1 MRSPRRR
8 APLALAV
15 LLAACG
21 GSPSSTATRLD
32 ITQNYTPAIPTE
44 AQPASIRH
52 IALQPFA
59 GGSLTHSGIHTAV
72 RQVIR
77 DAATWQ
83 SVWSEIFS
91 DVSPQPPLPAVDF
104 STDMVVLAAQG
115 DQKTGGFG
123 IFIDGAFTTLDGAM
137 IVAVTSASPG
147 PGCFNPQQVTQPVD
161 AAAVAKA
168 AAVSFTE
175 RLGVFHCGSL

>member
-1 MRSPRRR
+1 MRSHRRR
-8 APLALAV
+8 LPLIAM

-21 GSPSSTATRLD
+21 GSPSSSPSRLD

-59 GGSLTHSGIHTAV
+59 GGSLTHSGIHTAA
-72 RQVIR
+72 RLVIR
-77 DAATWQ
+77 DTATWQ
-83 SVWSEIFS
+83 SAWSEIFA
-91 DVSPQPPLPAVDF
+91 DASPQPALPAVDF

-115 DQKTGGFG
+115 DQKSGGFG

-137 IVAVTSASPG
+137 IVAVTSESPG
-147 PGCFNPQQVTQPVD
+147 PGCFNTQQVTQPVD

-175 RLGVFHCGSL
+175 RVGVLHCQ